1 MTTQYHVKI
10 MNQENTQT
18 ITIPQEFNIL
28 LTQEVIITQKDKQI
42 IIEPKEKKSLLE
54 FLSTLNDLD
63 ENLDDFD
70 DSLLRLEDV
79 EF

>member
-10 MNQENTQT
+10 TNQENTQT

-28 LTQEVIITQKDKQI
+28 VTQEVIITQKDKQI